1 MLTCLVLSLVKVR
14 PLCPILRG
22 RALAT
27 AADINKFFYQ
37 KKAIERYLKNV
48 ETG

>member
-22 RALAT
+22 RALAA